1 MLGVLGWVILVA
13 ALIPA
18 LALGRWAE
26 RERRR
31 AMVDRDGDPPIT
43 PSRPTPHRR
52 RRTRRAS
59 DWVAQPSRRTSAR
72 RSRTYA
78 GR

>member
-1 MLGVLGWVILVA
+1 VIGWVILA
-13 ALIPA
+13 ALLIPA

-31 AMVDRDGDPPIT
+31 AQGQARTEVIATPP
-43 PSRPTPHRR
+43 RARR
-52 RRTRRAS
+52 RAHAPGRPARAAVSAGRVFRRSA
-59 DWVAQPSRRTSAR
+59 AR

>member
-1 MLGVLGWVILVA
+1 MLGWVILVA

-18 LALGRWAE
+18 IALGRWAE

-31 AMVDRDGDPPIT
+31 TTVHRDVDPPIP
-43 PSRPTPHRR
+43 PSRPTSYRS

-59 DWVAQPSRRTSAR
+59 DWAAQPARRTSAR